1 MIPGMKPP
9 RFGAGLLLAATL
21 GLAAAA
27 ATTPPAIVDFAAGHA
42 DGRAAFTFNAAAY
55 RGDLSALPI
64 GVFDSGIGGLT
75 VLEAIY
81 QLDAFNN
88 ETHAPGPDGKPD
100 FEREHFIYFGDQAN
114 MPYGNYP
121 ASGKTE
127 YLRELIIKDVAFML
141 GQRAWPA
148 RGTAPHFA
156 KPPVKAIVI
165 ACNTATAY
173 GLADVRAAIERW
185 GVPVFVVGVVEAGA
199 RGVAAPGPGGTPQTV
214 AVFATVGTCASE
226 AYPRAIAAHQRETG
240 QREAPVIQQGS
251 PKLAGAIEG
260 DPTCLLPGLS
270 ARQSVDRIVRQEI
283 AALMEAHRQ
292 SGSAAPIGSIVL
304 GCTHYPLVQDEIAK
318 AFAELREGDPRYRP
332 LIAGQLEFVNPAE
345 LTAKELYQRL
355 VETRQFLRP
364 GAAPALPADAFY
376 ISVANPASPA
386 ARLDASGG
394 LETAYK
400 YGRNPG
406 DYAVED
412 TKNVPMRIAELP
424 PSSAHLIREK
434 LPAVARRLE
443 P

>member
-1 MIPGMKPP
+1 MKSL
-9 RFGAGLLLAATL
+9 RFGLTFLWASAISLR
-21 GLAAAA
+21 AAAPLPSLVDYA
-27 ATTPPAIVDFAAGHA
+27 AQHT
-42 DGRAAFTFNAAAY
+42 DGRVAFAFNTSAY
-55 RGDLSALPI
+55 QGDLSSLPI

-100 FEREHFIYFGDQAN
+100 FEHEHFIYFGDQAN

-121 ASGKTE
+121 SSGKTE
-127 YLRELIIKDVAFML
+127 YLRELIIKDVTFML

-148 RGTAPHFA
+148 RSDAAEFT

-185 GVPVFVVGVVEAGA
+185 HVPVFVVGVVEAGA
-199 RGVAAPGPGGTPQTV
+199 RGVAPVAAGIAPQSV

-226 AYPRAIAAHQRETG
+226 AYPRAIEAHLRETG
-240 QREAPVIQQGS
+240 QLGRPVIQEGS

-260 DPTCLLPGLS
+260 DPTCLLPGLTP
-270 ARQSVDRIVRQEI
+270 RESVNKIVHDEI
-283 AALMEAHRQ
+283 ATLVEAHRQ

-304 GCTHYPLVQDEIAK
+304 GCTHYPLVQDEIAR
-318 AFAELREGDPRYRP
+318 AFADLRQSDARYRP
-332 LIAGQLEFVNPAE
+332 LIAEKMEFVNPAE

-355 VETRQFLRP
+355 TETKRFLRP
-364 GAAPALPADAFY
+364 GATPAVAHDLFY
-376 ISVANPASPA
+376 VSVANPKSPTA
-386 ARLDASGG
+386 KLDAAGA
-394 LETAYK
+394 LETTYK
-400 YGRNPG
+400 YGRAPG
-406 DYAVED
+406 GFEVED
-412 TKNVPMRIAELP
+412 TKGVPMQLAELP
-424 PSSAHLIREK
+424 PSSANLIREK
-434 LPAVARRLE
+434 LPAVARHLQ

>member
-1 MIPGMKPP
+1 MLTGMKSP
-9 RFGAGLLLAATL
+9 RFGLALLFVAAFPL
-21 GLAAAA
+21 RAAAA
-27 ATTPPAIVDFAAGHA
+27 APLPALVDYAGKHA
-42 DGRAAFTFNAAAY
+42 DGRVAFSFNASAY
-55 RGDLSALPI
+55 EGDLSSLPI

-88 ETHAPGPDGKPD
+88 ETHAPGADGKPD
-100 FEREHFIYFGDQAN
+100 FENEHFVYFGDQAN

-121 ASGKTE
+121 SSEKTE
-127 YLRELIIKDVAFML
+127 YLRELIIKDVTFML

-148 RGTAPHFA
+148 RGDAPQFT

-185 GVPVFVVGVVEAGA
+185 HVPVFVVGVVEAGA
-199 RGVAAPGPGGTPQTV
+199 RGVAPVPAGGALQSV

-226 AYPRAIAAHQRETG
+226 AYPRAIEAHLRETG
-240 QREAPVIQQGS
+240 QPGRPVIQEGS

-270 ARQSVDRIVRQEI
+270 PKESVNTIVRDEI
-283 AALMEAHRQ
+283 ATLVENHRK
-292 SGSAAPIGSIVL
+292 SGSTAPIGSIVL
-304 GCTHYPLVQDEIAK
+304 GCTHYPLVQDEIAR
-318 AFAELREGDPRYRP
+318 AFTALRQSDARYRP
-332 LIAGQLEFVNPAE
+332 LIAEKMEFVNPAE

-355 VETRQFLRP
+355 NETKRFIRP
-364 GAAPALPADAFY
+364 GATPVLARDAFY
-376 ISVANPASPA
+376 VSVANPASSA
-386 ARLDASGG
+386 AKLDASGA
-394 LETAYK
+394 LESTYK

-406 DYAVED
+406 RFEFED
-412 TKNVPMRIAELP
+412 TKGVPMQLAELP
-424 PSSAHLIREK
+424 PSSANLIREK
-434 LPAVARRLE
+434 LPAVARRLQ